1 MGKESFNRIVDA
13 LEVKYIL
20 ASRRKVISSSELKST
35 FEQKDIL
42 VYVEKGFFS
51 ADQNHHQLKEGTL
64 YLIPRGNSIDFRHGN
79 PPYKQF
85 GSDGFTSKELRE
97 QYLVDIETNEAI
109 NENDHVFS
117 ILGFEVLVHGAIPF
131 FSILEIPNIRINN
144 QNSIQEIFHKL
155 VIEEE
160 RIGVGKSAMLT
171 HLAGELVIHLC
182 RYIYENAEFENNLE
196 KVNFLLDKRLI
207 NIIQHIQDNLDRDLS
222 NHLIAEKA
230 FVSKDYIGQF
240 FKSNTNHNLQDYIES
255 RRLDKAHYLLRT
267 TNNSIHEIALK
278 VGFKDPAY
286 FSRRFKIRFNKNAK
300 EVRRNDFQVV

>member
-20 ASRRKVISSSELKST
+20 ASRRKVVNSSELNST

-51 ADQNHHQLKEGTL
+51 ADKNHRQLKEGSL
-64 YLIPRGNSIDFRHGN
+64 YLIPKGNAIDFRHGN
-79 PPYKQF
+79 PPYKEF
-85 GSDGFTSKELRE
+85 GSEGFTSKELRE
-97 QYLVDIETNEAI
+97 QYLVPFNTNKLI
-109 NENDHVFS
+109 TENDHVFS
-117 ILGFEVLVHGAIPF
+117 IFGFEVLVHGAIPF

-144 QNSIQEIFHKL
+144 QNSIHEIFHKL
-155 VIEEE
+155 VNEEE
-160 RIGVGKSAMLT
+160 QNGIGKSTMLT

-182 RYIYENAEFENNLE
+182 RYIYDNPEFEKNFE

-207 NIIQHIQDNLDRDLS
+207 NIIQHIQKNLDQDLS

-230 FVSKDYIGQF
+230 FVSKDYVGQF

-267 TNNSIHEIALK
+267 TNDSIHEIALE

-300 EVRRNDFQVV
+300 EVRRYDFQVV